1 MRGPSGWVQIAYD
14 VTIEIENSL
23 KPALTAR
30 WLTLTLVER
39 REAHA

>member
-1 MRGPSGWVQIAYD
+1 MCGPSGWVQVAYD

-30 WLTLTLVER
+30 WLTLTIVEP
-39 REAHA
+39 REARA